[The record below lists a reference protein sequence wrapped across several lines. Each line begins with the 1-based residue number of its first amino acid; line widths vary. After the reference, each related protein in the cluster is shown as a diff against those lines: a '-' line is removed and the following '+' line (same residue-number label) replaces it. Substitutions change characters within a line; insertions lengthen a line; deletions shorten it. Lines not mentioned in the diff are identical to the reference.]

1 MEFFYQV
8 TFIYRYLC
16 QPSITD
22 VIMKSIMLCMYN
34 IKDVVTVFQNKTI
47 NEALL
52 IMQLIID
59 YIGYSIYKMSETGL
73 CVCVCVCGCV

>member
-1 MEFFYQV
+1 MSHSC
-8 TFIYRYLC
+8 I
-16 QPSITD
+16 
-22 VIMKSIMLCMYN
+22 

-59 YIGYSIYKMSETGL
+59 YIGYSIYKMSETSL
-73 CVCVCVCGCV
+73 CVCVCVYVVALKNRYRYCL